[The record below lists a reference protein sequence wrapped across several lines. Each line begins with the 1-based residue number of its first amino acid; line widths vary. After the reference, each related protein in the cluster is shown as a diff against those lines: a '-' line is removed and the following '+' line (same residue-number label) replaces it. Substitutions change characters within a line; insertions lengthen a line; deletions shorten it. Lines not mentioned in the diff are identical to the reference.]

1 MHGDCSRLQL
11 GYTAVHMPIRIP
23 TTVVF
28 DCDGTLVD
36 SEEIHAKALEYT
48 LAELGVRFT
57 AAQVRAHSAGVA
69 NGDFLRR
76 IADEKGF
83 VLPPNAE
90 QRVEDIAER
99 LIEHELKLFHGADL
113 VVRTLAARGTRLAV
127 ASNSSRRMVDQMLR
141 AVQLAPMFGDRI
153 ASRDD
158 VVTGKP
164 APDVYLHAAGLLNAR
179 SEECLAVE
187 DSVVGV
193 AAAHAAGMTVV
204 AFRPASTI
212 FAESQLLEAGA
223 NVVTTSLAKILSW
236 L

>member
-1 MHGDCSRLQL
+1 M
-11 GYTAVHMPIRIP
+11 TIRIP

-36 SEEIHAKALEYT
+36 SEEIHARALEET

-57 AAQVRAHSAGVA
+57 AAQVRAHSAGIA

-76 IADEKGF
+76 IAAEKGF
-83 VLPPNAE
+83 VLPANAE

-99 LIEHELKLFHGADL
+99 LIEHELKLFDGADR

-127 ASNSSRRMVDQMLR
+127 ASNSSRRMVEQMLR
-141 AVQLAPMFGDRI
+141 AVRLAPIFADRV
-153 ASRDD
+153 ATRDD
-158 VVTGKP
+158 VMAGKP
-164 APDVYLHAAGLLNAR
+164 APDVYLHAARLLNAS
-179 SEECLAVE
+179 SEDCLAVE

-204 AFRPASTI
+204 GFRPSSTV
-212 FAESQLLEAGA
+212 FTERQLVEAGA
-223 NVVTTSLAKILSW
+223 NEVTTSLAEILSW